1 MSAKSHLTAGP
12 RVHAVSLCNLRSIS
26 QKDYCHFASPSA
38 DRQPQALL
46 RSALL
51 PRSEGSQEEKEAG
64 AQSKK
69 APAESQW
76 WSHFLGPRK
85 SVPQGRLWGEAN
97 GQEHEPGLHLIPA
110 LPLTTCVLLDK
121 FLNLSVPQFPHL

>member
-12 RVHAVSLCNLRSIS
+12 RVRAVSLCNLRSIS

-38 DRQPQALL
+38 DRQPQDL
-46 RSALL
+46 
-51 PRSEGSQEEKEAG
+51 SEGSQEEKEAG

-97 GQEHEPGLHLIPA
+97 GQEHEPGLDLIPA
-110 LPLTTCVLLDK
+110 LPLTSCVLPDK
-121 FLNLSVPQFPHL
+121 FLKVSVPQFPHL